1 MDRLA
6 ALIQPTN
13 VHALRQ
19 MAHATVV
26 EVLLYMSPSTRQRI
40 LDSLTDALNVI
51 YHRFKHRNP
60 AFQVRA
66 SRHSFHVPSAV
77 HTISLVVR

>member
-1 MDRLA
+1 MPCPQVDRLA

-26 EVLLYMSPSTRQRI
+26 EVLLYMSPVTRQRI
-40 LDSLTDALNVI
+40 LDSLTDALNVM
-51 YHRFKHRNP
+51 YHRFVHRNP
-60 AFQVRA
+60 GFQVRVNDLLTA
-66 SRHSFHVPSAV
+66 
-77 HTISLVVR
+77 T